1 MSHPAWIG
9 NWTQPPGMVG
19 SNGTA
24 GFSSRRMPCILLLEK
39 PVLVV
44 VWLQCNIGLRHSAFG
59 VGGLAEDTP
68 SAPTEPRTCT
78 WGEGVAYATKATHSP
93 QRRACC
99 KATFLFGTMMRRKQ
113 RAAHSGV
120 RDAEQRHSPAFGCN
134 AAMRSPQRRA
144 HRRATKWC
152 KETKFFR
159 IRKQQTQYATHSGV
173 RTAEQRKSSAFG
185 CDEGNTQPTA
195 ACALQR
201 DETSSAFGCAER
213 NAQPTAAY
221 ALRSNQIAWSM
232 AAPWWYFRCISY
244 IG

>member
-113 RAAHSGV
+113 S
-120 RDAEQRHSPAFGCN
+120 
-134 AAMRSPQRRA
+134 
-144 HRRATKWC
+144 
-152 KETKFFR
+152 
-159 IRKQQTQYATHSGV
+159 
-173 RTAEQRKSSAFG
+173 
-185 CDEGNTQPTA
+185 
-195 ACALQR
+195 ALQR
-201 DETSSAFGCAER
+201 SFTCKSASLLLCFV
-213 NAQPTAAY
+213 AQFTCENQKLNLKNLLVWQDQL
-221 ALRSNQIAWSM
+221 LRVPFLLLW
-232 AAPWWYFRCISY
+232 FRELLLLFWQLLHSKLKKW
-244 IG
+244 

>member
-78 WGEGVAYATKATHSP
+78 WGEGVAYATKATHSR

-113 RAAHSGV
+113 CAAHSGT
-120 RDAEQRHSPAFGCN
+120 RTAGKRHSETRSD
-134 AAMRSPQRRA
+134 MRGL
-144 HRRATKWC
+144 HLVTW
-152 KETKFFR
+152 
-159 IRKQQTQYATHSGV
+159 HSVELDYQMMLKVWGF
-173 RTAEQRKSSAFG
+173 S
-185 CDEGNTQPTA
+185 
-195 ACALQR
+195 
-201 DETSSAFGCAER
+201 
-213 NAQPTAAY
+213 
-221 ALRSNQIAWSM
+221 IIW
-232 AAPWWYFRCISY
+232 
-244 IG
+244 

>member
-99 KATFLFGTMMRRKQ
+99 KATFFVRHHDATKAMR
-113 RAAHSGV
+113 GP
-120 RDAEQRHSPAFGCN
+120 QRH
-134 AAMRSPQRRA
+134 A
-144 HRRATKWC
+144 HRW
-152 KETKFFR
+152 ETTFWD
-159 IRKQQTQYATHSGV
+159 A
-173 RTAEQRKSSAFG
+173 QRHAWF
-185 CDEGNTQPTA
+185 
-195 ACALQR
+195 AL
-201 DETSSAFGCAER
+201 GHV
-213 NAQPTAAY
+213 
-221 ALRSNQIAWSM
+221 ALRWAWL
-232 AAPWWYFRCISY
+232 PDDVEGLRLQHHLVVKLN
-244 IG
+244 